1 MINDMDWFLDNLKNK
16 VPFAFARFND
26 GEMMAIDRIGSVVAR
41 GDQVVDRSLS
51 EALREAIK
59 YKQENYYVGIPCSMC
74 YPRLNNLAN
83 ELVGEYEFLTSAV
96 VTTNRNWKKFID
108 NFPKTIEDRN
118 LIWIGGNDQDNE
130 SLKEIGLRVKK
141 MAKIPRT
148 NSWSYFNTI
157 NQMIPQYFEDGD
169 VVGISLGPT
178 ARVLVRKW
186 FEEYPNITFIDM
198 GSNLDPFTRNVW
210 HNCHKGWK
218 ETGFNLTK
226 PCPECN

>member
-26 GEMMAIDRIGSVVAR
+26 GEMMAIDRVGSVVAR

-59 YKQENYYVGIPCSMC
+59 HKQENYYVGIPCSMC
-74 YPRLNNLAN
+74 YPRLNSLAN
-83 ELVGEYEFLTSAV
+83 NLVGEYEFLTSAV

-108 NFPKTIEDRN
+108 NFPKAIEDRN

-141 MAKIPRT
+141 MAKIPRM

-178 ARVLVRKW
+178 ARVLARKW